1 MADPLNI
8 YAIDDV
14 AISTGFEIV
23 PFISKASVIKKFINI
38 YYSSEDINI
47 AARRLAEEKNDAK
60 NEVAADMQD
69 IDEIKNAPVV
79 KMIDSM
85 FKNAVEMKVSDIHI
99 EPFEDKVKIRYRID
113 GQLRLINSLGIE
125 SLAPLVTRIKIL
137 ANLNIA
143 EKRIPQDGRIITRV
157 GDNEVDMRVSIL
169 PVVFG
174 EKVVIRILDK
184 KNYKVGKE
192 HLVFSTLHTN
202 DAPSSIVRLVDM
214 GIQPYLVSTSIAGI
228 IAQRLVRKICP
239 KCRQAYEATSYEKQV
254 LGVDED
260 KPLTLYKGKGCG
272 YCNNTGYSGRTG
284 VYEVMEVTRKLKEAI
299 TSHKTMDEIRD
310 IAVQNGMSSLG
321 DECKKLVLDGVTT
334 MNELATITILKEI

>member
-47 AARRLAEEKNDAK
+47 AARRLAEENSDAK
-60 NEVAADMQD
+60 SDEVSGDEN

-174 EKVVIRILDK
+174 EKVVIRIL
-184 KNYKVGKE
+184 
-192 HLVFSTLHTN
+192 STL
-202 DAPSSIVRLVDM
+202 R
-214 GIQPYLVSTSIAGI
+214 
-228 IAQRLVRKICP
+228 
-239 KCRQAYEATSYEKQV
+239 
-254 LGVDED
+254 
-260 KPLTLYKGKGCG
+260 
-272 YCNNTGYSGRTG
+272 
-284 VYEVMEVTRKLKEAI
+284 
-299 TSHKTMDEIRD
+299 
-310 IAVQNGMSSLG
+310 
-321 DECKKLVLDGVTT
+321 
-334 MNELATITILKEI
+334 

>member
-23 PFISKASVIKKFINI
+23 PFISKASVIKKFIN
-38 YYSSEDINI
+38 
-47 AARRLAEEKNDAK
+47 
-60 NEVAADMQD
+60 
-69 IDEIKNAPVV
+69 
-79 KMIDSM
+79 
-85 FKNAVEMKVSDIHI
+85 
-99 EPFEDKVKIRYRID
+99 
-113 GQLRLINSLGIE
+113 
-125 SLAPLVTRIKIL
+125 
-137 ANLNIA
+137 
-143 EKRIPQDGRIITRV
+143 PQDGRIITRV

-310 IAVQNGMSSLG
+310 ISVQNGMSSLG